1 MGKGRHHSTIME
13 RELKRVDLVSRG
25 LSDEE
30 PEEKEGGDVEVE
42 GDGDGFGKDSEGGDE
57 FDEQAYIE

>member
-13 RELKRVDLVSRG
+13 RELKGVYLASRG

-30 PEEKEGGDVEVE
+30 PEEEAGDIDAD
-42 GDGDGFGKDSEGGDE
+42 GDGDGFGNDDSGDE